1 MMQPTESPTKD
12 PQNQDQTD
20 WDCGDDDFDLNLVR
34 VTIHNLSQGGT
45 VMEKSNDS
53 DDYNW
58 RHGIDAS
65 RLTNSTA

>member
-12 PQNQDQTD
+12 PQNLDQTD

-34 VTIHNLSQGGT
+34 VTIHNLGQGGT

-53 DDYNW
+53 DD
-58 RHGIDAS
+58 
-65 RLTNSTA
+65 